1 MAFHDHEMSFESFTD
16 HHHQQQQ
23 HHHHHHQHQQQQR
36 LSGGVVDVSS
46 GGGGSGA
53 PTWLSNAI
61 LRQQSSNNNNN
72 NSSSSVLHDGNDDV
86 HAGSTNHR
94 GGGGGDRNRTESEDC
109 EREER
114 WEWESAKHKG
124 DIVTHPL
131 YEQLL
136 SAHVACLRIA
146 TPVDQLPKIDAQLEQ
161 SQRVVAKYSVL
172 GNGAVDQKELDQFMV
187 SSVFLSV
194 ICLVN
199 LFLVIA
205 VLKKKVDFFFG
216 LCFCVVSVSMLVF
229 FYVNGL
235 WIVFLK
241 IL

>member
-1 MAFHDHEMSFESFTD
+1 MAFHGHEMSFESFTD
-16 HHHQQQQ
+16 HHHHQQQQ
-23 HHHHHHQHQQQQR
+23 HHHHQHQQQQR
-36 LSGGVVDVSS
+36 LSGAVVDVSS

>member
-16 HHHQQQQ
+16 HHH
-23 HHHHHHQHQQQQR
+23 HHHQQHHHQHQQQQR
-36 LSGGVVDVSS
+36 LSGAVVDVSS

-94 GGGGGDRNRTESEDC
+94 GGGGGDRNGTESEDC

-205 VLKKKVDFFFG
+205 VLKKKSWLFFWSLF
-216 LCFCVVSVSMLVF
+216 LCCLG
-229 FYVNGL
+229 FYVSL
-235 WIVFLK
+235 FLC
-241 IL
+241 

>member
-16 HHHQQQQ
+16 HHHHHQQQ
-23 HHHHHHQHQQQQR
+23 HHHHQHQQQQR
-36 LSGGVVDVSS
+36 LSGAVVDVSS

-94 GGGGGDRNRTESEDC
+94 GGGGGGDRNRTESEDC

>member
-16 HHHQQQQ
+16 HHH
-23 HHHHHHQHQQQQR
+23 HHHQQHHHQHQQQQR
-36 LSGGVVDVSS
+36 LSGAVVDVSS

-94 GGGGGDRNRTESEDC
+94 GGGGGGDRNRTESEDC

-205 VLKKKVDFFFG
+205 VLKKNKVDFFFWSLFLCCLGFYVSLFFMFMVCG
-216 LCFCVVSVSMLVF
+216 LCF
-229 FYVNGL
+229 
-235 WIVFLK
+235 
-241 IL
+241 

>member
-16 HHHQQQQ
+16 HHHHHQQQQ

-36 LSGGVVDVSS
+36 LSGAVVDVSS

-114 WEWESAKHKG
+114 WEWESAKYKG

-187 SSVFLSV
+187 SSVFFLLV
-194 ICLVN
+194 ICLVT

-205 VLKKKVDFFFG
+205 VLKKVDFF
-216 LCFCVVSVSMLVF
+216 CVEVVCCLG
-229 FYVNGL
+229 FYVSP
-235 WIVFLK
+235 FLC
-241 IL
+241 

>member
-16 HHHQQQQ
+16 HHHHHQQ
-23 HHHHHHQHQQQQR
+23 HHHHQHQQQQR
-36 LSGGVVDVSS
+36 LSGAVVDVSS

-86 HAGSTNHR
+86 HGGSTNHR

-114 WEWESAKHKG
+114 WEWESAKYKG

-194 ICLVN
+194 ICLVT

-205 VLKKKVDFFFG
+205 VLKKK
-216 LCFCVVSVSMLVF
+216 S
-229 FYVNGL
+229 
-235 WIVFLK
+235 
-241 IL
+241 

>member
-16 HHHQQQQ
+16 HHHHHQQ
-23 HHHHHHQHQQQQR
+23 HHHHQHQQQQR
-36 LSGGVVDVSS
+36 LSGAVVDVSS

-94 GGGGGDRNRTESEDC
+94 GGGGGGDRNRTESEDC

>member
-16 HHHQQQQ
+16 HHHHHHQQ
-23 HHHHHHQHQQQQR
+23 HHHHQHQQQQR
-36 LSGGVVDVSS
+36 LSGAVVDVSS

-94 GGGGGDRNRTESEDC
+94 GGGGGGDRNRTESEDC

>member
-16 HHHQQQQ
+16 HHH
-23 HHHHHHQHQQQQR
+23 HHHQQHHHQHQQQQR
-36 LSGGVVDVSS
+36 LSGAVVDVSS

-94 GGGGGDRNRTESEDC
+94 GGGGGGDRNRTESGDC

-194 ICLVN
+194 ICLVT

-205 VLKKKVDFFFG
+205 VLKKNKVDFFFWSLFLCCLGFYVSLFFMLMVCG
-216 LCFCVVSVSMLVF
+216 LCF
-229 FYVNGL
+229 
-235 WIVFLK
+235 
-241 IL
+241 

>member
-16 HHHQQQQ
+16 HHH
-23 HHHHHHQHQQQQR
+23 HHHHQQHHHQHQQQQR
-36 LSGGVVDVSS
+36 LSGAVVDVSS

-94 GGGGGDRNRTESEDC
+94 GGGGGGDRNRTESEDC

-194 ICLVN
+194 ICLVT

-205 VLKKKVDFFFG
+205 VLKKKKLTFF
-216 LCFCVVSVSMLVF
+216 LVF
-229 FYVNGL
+229 
-235 WIVFLK
+235 VFVLSRF
-241 IL
+241 LC

>member
-16 HHHQQQQ
+16 HHH
-23 HHHHHHQHQQQQR
+23 HHHQQHHHQHQQQQR
-36 LSGGVVDVSS
+36 LSGAVVDVSS

-94 GGGGGDRNRTESEDC
+94 GGGGGGDRNRTESEDC